1 MYEAQRQERAE
12 LAKDMLE
19 DSDSDEKKPRKKIE
33 SLDDAL
39 NVRYRNH
46 IFITIRGLLDC
57 ELEIAA

>member
-1 MYEAQRQERAE
+1 
-12 LAKDMLE
+12 MLE